1 MASSTAVQVH
11 VTCSWTIIPFG
22 KIITATLLMCLCVW
36 RRRGR
41 LDVTLTLN
49 STWGHLSHNSG
60 THSSF
65 AMLACAAATSG
76 KRFKLRNR
84 TARLLANVSGI
95 DITDCCCCCDCCC
108 GDWCCLWLAGG
119 QAASNIC
126 ASLGNNEHLDA
137 RKPTRRATSAEA
149 SDAPT
154 AGCHVLGSAR

>member
-1 MASSTAVQVH
+1 MKPNHHCNTADVPV
-11 VTCSWTIIPFG
+11 
-22 KIITATLLMCLCVW
+22 CVCVY
-36 RRRGR
+36 RRGC
-41 LDVTLTLN
+41 LDVMLTLN
-49 STWGHLSHNSG
+49 STWGHLSHSSG

-95 DITDCCCCCDCCC
+95 DMTDCCCCCC
-108 GDWCCLWLAGG
+108 DWCCVWLAGG
-119 QAASNIC
+119 QAASSSC
-126 ASLGNNEHLDA
+126 ARLGNNEHLIA

>member
-1 MASSTAVQVH
+1 M
-11 VTCSWTIIPFG
+11 
-22 KIITATLLMCLCVW
+22 M
-36 RRRGR
+36 
-41 LDVTLTLN
+41 LTLN

-84 TARLLANVSGI
+84 TARLLANVSGM
-95 DITDCCCCCDCCC
+95 DLTDCCC

-119 QAASNIC
+119 QAASNTC

-149 SDAPT
+149 SDTPT